1 MLPQPTS
8 PILPDRTLTTASGTQ
23 PEAWVSLNPQ
33 VLLHTT
39 ADRHTIL
46 LQQQPIMVYAAADR
60 LTMKAVAVQLVQ
72 TGQAT
77 VAEVSQGLG
86 LPPSTLRDAVRAFHT
101 AGVGGL
107 LPAARGPQGP
117 WKFTPERRQQALATA
132 WATPTATWAELTA
145 SANAGAARPVSQRHV
160 QRCLAAALTGRAG
173 QRAGPGAAG
182 EPVPPAAVAPGLTGP
197 LAVAAPCGVAAPEP
211 AARAVAP
218 DPLAVA
224 APCGVAAPEPAARA
238 VAPDPLAMAA
248 PCGVAAPAPAARA
261 VALDPLAV
269 AAPCGA
275 AAPEP
280 AARAVAPDP
289 LAVAAP
295 CGVAASAPA
304 ARAVAPDPLAVAAPC
319 GVAAPAPAARAVA
332 LDPLAVAAPCGVAAP
347 APAARAVA
355 PDPLAVAAPR
365 AAAVPTAVPPLTAA
379 EQRYL
384 ARLRQGVD
392 SAFGG
397 GFLTLPFLRALDF
410 PGLVARTFATLPDLG
425 YTVLQMALAFFYL
438 ALFNA
443 PALEA
448 TRSLWYGEFGLLVGR
463 RRGPGLDKLR
473 RFLKAVQTTQR
484 SEAFVLAVAQQLVT
498 MGVVAWQILYLDG
511 HFIPYFGR
519 HVVRQGYFTVRRL
532 AMPGHEAYYA
542 NDPHGRPFFFLLTPA
557 SDAFTAVIPRL
568 IAQVKAIVGDRWVA
582 WGLTTVFDRGGFSV
596 ALFQQLDDSQVYWLT
611 WLKAHRALQCLA
623 EQLVAEAFQL
633 HLIRLASTKV
643 LVKLAEL
650 GVYLTGYGWAR
661 AIVVLDRQTGARLVL
676 ITNDRQRPSAEL
688 VRLLLL
694 RWGQENFFK
703 RMQATKQLD
712 YAPGYTFAAADTAP
726 LVANPQITVLRAQKK
741 ALQAVI
747 ARCQGALGALA
758 LRPAATPRQTEADA
772 QQQLKL
778 KRRITGLER
787 QIQRLTR
794 ELQALPA
801 KVPINQTLPAP
812 LEQTDFARKRFFDEL
827 KLVAYQAEEQL
838 LAVLAQSYTG
848 KDRRVVLQQILHRGA
863 RIQLVGDTLTVQL
876 KPFDRPGVQQAAAA
890 LCAALNAQEPRT
902 LDKFHFRVVYT
913 VQSNN

>member
-197 LAVAAPCGVAAPEP
+197 VAV
-211 AARAVAP
+211 
-218 DPLAVA
+218 
-224 APCGVAAPEPAARA
+224 
-238 VAPDPLAMAA
+238 AA

-261 VALDPLAV
+261 VAPGPLAV

-295 CGVAASAPA
+295 CGA
-304 ARAVAPDPLAVAAPC
+304 AAPE
-319 GVAAPAPAARAVA
+319 PAARAVA

-532 AMPGHEAYYA
+532 AMPGHQAYYA